1 MKQSRTMSFV
11 EAVTN
16 VVVGYGV
23 AVMAQMVVFPL
34 FGLQTSLTDNL
45 LIGAIFT
52 AASIVRSY
60 SLRRVFEVFRVR
72 RART

>member
-1 MKQSRTMSFV
+1 MKQSRLMSLV

-23 AVMAQMVVFPL
+23 AVMAQMLVFPL
-34 FGLQTSLTDNL
+34 FGLHASLTDNL

-52 AASIVRSY
+52 ATSIVRSY
-60 SLRRVFEVFRVR
+60 
-72 RART
+72 